1 MAFIHGTG
9 EDVDEDD
16 GTTEGGHGDEILAF
30 EDKDD
35 EEDRMTGREDDLN
48 VVFIYDT
55 GEDED
60 KRAEE
65 DENDRTRG
73 HRLQNQ
79 I

>member
-1 MAFIHGTG
+1 MAFIRGTG

-16 GTTEGGHGDEILAF
+16 GTTEGGRGDEILAF
-30 EDKDD
+30 EDED
-35 EEDRMTGREDDLN
+35 DRMTRREDDLN

-65 DENDRTRG
+65 DENDTTRG
-73 HRLQNQ
+73 HRQKNQ